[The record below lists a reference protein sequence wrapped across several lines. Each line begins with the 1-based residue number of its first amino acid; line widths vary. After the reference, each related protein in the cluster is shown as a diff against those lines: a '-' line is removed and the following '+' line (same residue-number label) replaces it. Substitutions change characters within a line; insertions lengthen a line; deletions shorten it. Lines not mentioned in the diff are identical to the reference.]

1 MEIGLLAPRSK
12 TVDVVAH
19 SALAVDLIAPHSVAA
34 DIADSRVAQVDLL
47 ASASRS
53 FDVRS
58 EEVGSDIA
66 APQLL
71 VVPTLDGGSG
81 FLTVTGGVASE
92 PCVRRFA
99 SRRAVKGATTV
110 YSSWSTSFTTSV
122 EGTMAALDGGTWTVS
137 VELKDAA
144 ANLSRWFLIG
154 NVVVLPGVE

>member
-58 EEVGSDIA
+58 EGVGSDIA

-92 PCVRRFA
+92 PCVRKF
-99 SRRAVKGATTV
+99 RAVKGATTV